1 MDTAGQAIVYPAAE
15 ISQAINTEGTMLPE
29 LVIKCKWCIE
39 LVHLLTW
46 IL

>member
-1 MDTAGQAIVYPAAE
+1 MDTAGQAIVHAAAE
-15 ISQAINTEGTMLPE
+15 ISQAINTEGTMLLE